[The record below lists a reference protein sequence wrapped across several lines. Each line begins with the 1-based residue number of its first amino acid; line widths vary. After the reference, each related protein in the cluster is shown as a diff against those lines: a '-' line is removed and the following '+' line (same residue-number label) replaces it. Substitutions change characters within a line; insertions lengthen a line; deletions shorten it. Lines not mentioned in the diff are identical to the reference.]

1 MSGTDHEEPRAHGR
15 QGAYL
20 AKWGGG
26 VAVVPWGTL
35 TCPAAPV
42 DSAALVLR
50 V

>member
-1 MSGTDHEEPRAHGR
+1 MDHEEPRAHGR
-15 QGAYL
+15 QGRTWL
-20 AKWGGG
+20 SGCGG